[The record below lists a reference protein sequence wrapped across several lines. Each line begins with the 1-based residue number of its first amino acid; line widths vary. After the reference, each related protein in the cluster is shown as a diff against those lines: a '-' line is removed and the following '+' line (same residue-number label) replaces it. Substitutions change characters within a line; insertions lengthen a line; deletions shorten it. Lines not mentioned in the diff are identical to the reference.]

1 LMDIQNDILALIHY
15 ALYEHIYSFPHF
27 IIIAAELRGIYPQR
41 LKIFHQNLWLFF
53 PLSLKELIKV

>member
-41 LKIFHQNLWLFF
+41 LKIVVDCFI
-53 PLSLKELIKV
+53 SIVG